1 MYINNA
7 YGQGLSDTFER
18 EFTKLGGK
26 VVATVAH
33 ESEQETYASE
43 LRVALEGEPD
53 VLVAISYPESAT
65 IFLREAIE
73 GGFAGNFLFVDG
85 TKSPEMIGRVGS
97 QYLNGSFGTAPGT
110 AETDAREA
118 FKEAYSWVYGEM
130 PPRPFI
136 GEAYDATVLIAL
148 AIQKAGKADG
158 TAIRNAL
165 RDVANPPGE
174 KVGPGVEGIKKALQL
189 IKDGKD
195 VDYDGAAGSQNFD
208 QFGDVVTHVE
218 IWTIREGIIETVRY
232 VMP

>member
-1 MYINNA
+1 M
-7 YGQGLSDTFER
+7 
-18 EFTKLGGK
+18 
-26 VVATVAH
+26 VTVAH
-33 ESEQETYASE
+33 ESEQGTYASE
-43 LRVALEGEPD
+43 LGMALEGEPD

-65 IFLREAIE
+65 IFLKEAIE
-73 GGFAGNFLFVDG
+73 GGFAGKFLFVDG

-97 QYLNGSFGTAPGT
+97 QYLNGSFGTAPST

-130 PPRPFI
+130 PPSRPFI

-158 TAIRNAL
+158 SAIRDAL
-165 RDVANPPGE
+165 WDVANPPGE

-195 VDYDGAAGSQNFD
+195 IDYDGAAGPQDFD

-218 IWTIREGIIETVRY
+218 IWTIQEGKIKTVRY
-232 VMP
+232 EMP